1 MATPNEKLAIFWWDT
16 KLDSPAGWRTR
27 WTLCA
32 VSKGTMVTLS
42 RRTFESDDPAMC
54 RMAALSDLFRPAAMA
69 KLRRLIDHAA
79 TTPTDRGGTEPHAD
93 EFAWL
98 MDENTAVTQI
108 DGV

>member
-1 MATPNEKLAIFWWDT
+1 MTL
-16 KLDSPAGWRTR
+16 LCAGWPP
-27 WTLCA
+27 
-32 VSKGTMVTLS
+32 S
-42 RRTFESDDPAMC
+42 RICSG
-54 RMAALSDLFRPAAMA
+54 LAAMA